1 MKSYCAGQARCDF
14 GLMLGDNIYPSGAT
28 LGADGKSDA
37 DRFRQVLEEPFGNLV
52 EGIPDYQTYVTLGN
66 HDWETSR
73 EAGFAQI
80 AFLEQSDT
88 FYMDGPFFSVKPP
101 AGKGEIELFVIDTS
115 MMLASTTVYEDSL
128 DESGGE
134 VVTDIIDVPDYFVEP
149 LTQAERDMASWLEE
163 ALRTSTARWKFVV
176 GHHPIWSSSGSKFE
190 QGRVLREMILPA
202 MCRYADAYLVGHDHT
217 LEIHTDDCSA
227 ALGQASA
234 RPLVQVVSG
243 AAAKQRPVNTSFM
256 RQQELKYPEH
266 TTLFARGL
274 LWGFA
279 HMQIEG
285 DSAAVRLLSIPNDG
299 SSTISVDFEYTF
311 EHRST
316 P

>member
-1 MKSYCAGQARCDF
+1 
-14 GLMLGDNIYPSGAT
+14 
-28 LGADGKSDA
+28 
-37 DRFRQVLEEPFGNLV
+37 
-52 EGIPDYQTYVTLGN
+52 
-66 HDWETSR
+66 
-73 EAGFAQI
+73 
-80 AFLEQSDT
+80 
-88 FYMDGPFFSVKPP
+88 
-101 AGKGEIELFVIDTS
+101 
-115 MMLASTTVYEDSL
+115 
-128 DESGGE
+128 
-134 VVTDIIDVPDYFVEP
+134 
-149 LTQAERDMASWLEE
+149 
-163 ALRTSTARWKFVV
+163 
-176 GHHPIWSSSGSKFE
+176 
-190 QGRVLREMILPA
+190 

-299 SSTISVDFEYTF
+299 SSKISVDFEYSF

-316 P
+316 E